1 MSASRKKTGS
11 SIGRKVAQNKTIEKK
26 KVSRK
31 KASSKKATS
40 PIKKKPA
47 KKATAKKATSPA
59 KKATAKKATSPGK
72 KTTEQVPEL
81 AKTKKAKKKTGRKK
95 RGGLSRPTKP
105 VVRPGLPGGEELIV
119 HKPSLGEKW
128 ECFSCGAKFYDL
140 NKEDVICPK
149 CEADQS
155 DRPKTTRGGSQR
167 AQEKPRL
174 PVVPPRAAATEEDD
188 EDSEEYDTEESE
200 LELTPLVQTER
211 TGFLAEEPSSVNEPI
226 PED

>member
-1 MSASRKKTGS
+1 MSTSRKETGS
-11 SIGRKVAQNKTIEKK
+11 SIGRKVAQNKTTAK
-26 KVSRK
+26 K
-31 KASSKKATS
+31 KASRKTASAKKSTS
-40 PIKKKPA
+40 PIKKKLA
-47 KKATAKKATSPA
+47 KKATAKKAASPA
-59 KKATAKKATSPGK
+59 KKTA
-72 KTTEQVPEL
+72 EQVPEL
-81 AKTKKAKKKTGRKK
+81 AKAKKTKKKTGRKK

-105 VVRPGLPGGEELIV
+105 VVRPGLPGGEELTV

-140 NKEDVICPK
+140 NKEEVICPK
-149 CEADQS
+149 CGADQS

-167 AQEKPRL
+167 AQEKPRP

-188 EDSEEYDTEESE
+188 EDSEEYDSEESE

-211 TGFLAEEPSSVNEPI
+211 TGFLAEEPSSGNEPI

>member
-1 MSASRKKTGS
+1 
-11 SIGRKVAQNKTIEKK
+11 
-26 KVSRK
+26 
-31 KASSKKATS
+31 
-40 PIKKKPA
+40 PA

-59 KKATAKKATSPGK
+59 KRATAKKATSPGK